1 MEFLPGS
8 VVGEVLITY
17 FDDTPFG
24 EIVSGEIK
32 LDSSVEWAPFG
43 QTDLDFY
50 AVALHEIGHVIGLDH
65 VNDLSEIMNSSVAAS
80 DLGDGDILGAQ
91 VLYGDEEGATVPPA
105 EEDPVAAS
113 GGGLGFGLIAVLL
126 GAIAAL
132 LGLGPGGLFAAA
144 ALKSGD
150 DDDPDEAGAS
160 EEDLLLT
167 DMMPST
173 GVLSEFDHVDSEID
187 DDESDQPQDILTLV

>member
-126 GAIAAL
+126 G
-132 LGLGPGGLFAAA
+132 GNRRPSWPR
-144 ALKSGD
+144 SGR
-150 DDDPDEAGAS
+150 AVRGSSA
-160 EEDLLLT
+160 
-167 DMMPST
+167 
-173 GVLSEFDHVDSEID
+173 EIWRR
-187 DDESDQPQDILTLV
+187 